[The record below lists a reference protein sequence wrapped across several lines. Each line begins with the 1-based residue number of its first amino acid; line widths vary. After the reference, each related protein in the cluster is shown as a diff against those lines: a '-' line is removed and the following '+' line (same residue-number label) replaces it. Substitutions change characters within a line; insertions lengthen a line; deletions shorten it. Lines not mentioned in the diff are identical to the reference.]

1 MSRAM
6 RDGYLINIMNVL
18 SIDLKESKKLGN
30 CYWAYIY
37 EVKSTNHKLTKEELR
52 LLKNMG
58 FMIGGQTFEFTEKPQ
73 IRIGYDDVYVYE
85 VVVTVDSS
93 D

>member
-1 MSRAM
+1 
-6 RDGYLINIMNVL
+6 MNVL
-18 SIDLKESKKLGN
+18 SIDLKESKQLGN

-37 EVKSTNHKLTKEELR
+37 EVKSTNHKLTKEELYS
-52 LLKNMG
+52 LKNMG
-58 FMIGGQTFEFTEKPQ
+58 FMIGGQTFEAKEKPA
-73 IRIGYDDVYVYE
+73 IRVDYNDVYVYN

>member
-1 MSRAM
+1 
-6 RDGYLINIMNVL
+6 MNVL
-18 SIDLKESKKLGN
+18 SIDLKDSKQLGN

-37 EVKSTNHKLTKEELR
+37 EVKSTNHKLTKEELYQ
-52 LLKNMG
+52 LKNMG
-58 FMIGGQTFEFTEKPQ
+58 FMFGGQTFEFTEKPQ